1 MSGRFLPLL
10 DVFGDDVVTGLFSE
24 REYVRCWLQV
34 ERALAQAQAELG
46 VIPESAAQAIETE
59 ATADKIDLDRL
70 RVDTRVV
77 GYPILPLLEQIS
89 SSSSDA
95 VGAYIHWGATTQD
108 IMDTGLVLAVGR
120 SLDLLEHRCLELV
133 DGLASLAVE
142 HRASVL
148 AARTHAQQAVPT
160 TFGAKVAVWVD
171 EFGRHVDR
179 VRDVRPRA
187 VRVQLFG
194 AAGTAAAL
202 GPSSRDV
209 RRRVAELLGIGD
221 ADVPWHTARDGIAE
235 VGFVAAGI
243 AATCGKVAREVID
256 LSRTE
261 IGEVHE
267 VADAS
272 RGASS
277 TMPQKANPIASEAI
291 VGLVSLARHLVPA
304 LLEAMQAGHER
315 SAGEWQIEWDAVP
328 TLLALSHSAV
338 VTTTGLV
345 RGLEVA
351 PARMATN
358 MRADGGMLMSEA
370 VMISLAPHIGRHA
383 AHHLVYEACRL
394 ARENDRD
401 LTTVLEETLP
411 GDLAAQLPPIAALLE
426 PEAYLGEA
434 DAIVDAALAS
444 RRDGGDR

>member
-10 DVFGDDVVTGLFSE
+10 DVFGDDVVTELFSE
-24 REYVRCWLQV
+24 REYVRCWLEV
-34 ERALAQAQAELG
+34 ERALAKAQAEFG
-46 VIPESAAQAIETE
+46 VIPEGAAQAIEAE
-59 ATADKIDLDRL
+59 LTADKIDLDRL
-70 RVDTRVV
+70 REDTRVV

-89 SSSSDA
+89 ASSSEA
-95 VGAYIHWGATTQD
+95 VGSYVHWGATTQD

-120 SLDLLEHRCLELV
+120 SLDLLEQRCIELV
-133 DGLASLAVE
+133 DALASLAVE

-160 TFGAKVAVWVD
+160 TFGAKLAVWVD

-179 VRDVRPRA
+179 VRDVRPRV

-202 GPSSRDV
+202 GPTSRDV
-209 RRRVAELLGIGD
+209 RRRVAELLGVGVT
-221 ADVPWHTARDGIAE
+221 DVPWHTARDGVAE
-235 VGFVAAGI
+235 VGFVAAGV
-243 AATCGKVAREVID
+243 AATCGKVAREVIE

-261 IGEVHE
+261 IGEVRE
-267 VADAS
+267 VANMS

-277 TMPQKANPIASEAI
+277 TMPQKANPIASETI

-338 VTTTGLV
+338 VTTTSLIE
-345 RGLEVA
+345 GLEVV

-358 MRADGGMLMSEA
+358 MQADGGMLMSEA
-370 VMISLAPHIGRHA
+370 VMIALAPHIGRHA
-383 AHHLVYEACRL
+383 AHHLVYDACRV
-394 ARENDRD
+394 ARENGRD
-401 LTTVLEETLP
+401 LTAVLEEALP
-411 GDLAAQLPPIAALLE
+411 GDLASQLPPIALLLE

-444 RRDGGDR
+444 RRHAGDV